1 MRWAELDASQW
12 AVIPEQSTALDTVF
26 KICIGSSVLGS
37 GHGAQPNFQ
46 ALASMTAGSTPSYL
60 TPPSIFPSVSDIED
74 PSDDENEEVFVCSN
88 NQTNVDISSIDID
101 LD

>member
-1 MRWAELDASQW
+1 LRWAELDANQW
-12 AVIPEQSTALDTVF
+12 AEVPEQSTALDTVF
-26 KICIGSSVLGS
+26 KICIGPGVLGS

-60 TPPSIFPSVSDIED
+60 TPPSIFPSVGDIED
-74 PSDDENEEVFVCSN
+74 PSDDENEEVFVSSTI
-88 NQTNVDISSIDID
+88 QSSVDISSIDID